1 MFSWRKPTRAC
12 IDGFIAAQA
21 KLDFSYSQLG
31 ASAGPPPSGFV
42 LDETRTRLG
51 SGEPVFARATAALRA
66 WRHFQLGWVEPCWS
80 DTPIEP
86 GRTVA
91 ILARALG
98 LWSLNACRIIE
109 VIDVPSGPVRTFGF
123 VYGTLS
129 DHVESGEE
137 RFQVDWN
144 LADNS
149 VWYTIRA
156 ISRPRHI
163 LARLG
168 YPLVRRL
175 QKRFARMSS
184 AAMLAACTR
193 LV

>member
-1 MFSWRKPTRAC
+1 MFLWKKPTRAF
-12 IDGFIAAQA
+12 IDAFIAAQA
-21 KLDFSYSQLG
+21 KLDFSYAHPG
-31 ASAGPPPSGFV
+31 ASAGRPPSGFV
-42 LDETRTRLG
+42 LDETCTRLG
-51 SGEPVFARATAALRA
+51 SSEPTFARATAALGT

-91 ILARALG
+91 ILAHALG
-98 LWSLNACRIIE
+98 MWSLNACRIIE
-109 VIDVPSGPVRTFGF
+109 VIDVHSGPVRTFGF
-123 VYGTLS
+123 VYGTLP

-137 RFQVDWN
+137 RFLIEWN

-156 ISRPRHI
+156 ISRPRHF
-163 LARLG
+163 LAHLG

-175 QKRFARMSS
+175 QKQFARMSS
-184 AAMLAACTR
+184 AAMLAECSG
-193 LV
+193 